1 MIVPCD
7 QNGISLAA
15 TTIKNGGLVVFPTD
29 TVYGLGCD
37 PRNVKAIEAIFR
49 IKKRNESKQL
59 PILVYSKDEVSKIAV
74 FDDIS
79 NKIADKFWPGQLTL
93 VLKLKDNEIKS
104 AMNMNDKVAVRVPNH
119 PCVLALLKECK
130 LIVGTSAN
138 FSGHPAFSDSKKV
151 QENFS
156 GYDIFLDGGTISNST
171 SSTIVEVKDGT
182 WKILRQGK
190 ITKEEIFNSL

>member
-1 MIVPCD
+1 MIVACD
-7 QNGISLAA
+7 QSGINLAA
-15 TTIKNGGLVVFPTD
+15 TTIKNGGVAVFPTD

-37 PRNVKAIEAIFR
+37 PRNAKAVEAIFR
-49 IKKRNESKQL
+49 MKKRRESKQL
-59 PILVYSKDEVSKIAV
+59 PVLGYSKEEVSKIAV

-79 NKIADKFWPGQLTL
+79 SKIADRFWPGQVTL
-93 VLKLKDNEIKS
+93 VLKLKDNEIKK
-104 AMNMNDKVAVRVPNH
+104 AMNLNDKIAVRVPSH

-156 GYDIFLDGGTISNST
+156 GYDVFLDGDTISNSV
-171 SSTIVEVKDGT
+171 SSTIVEVKDGILR
-182 WKILRQGK
+182 ILRQGK
-190 ITKEEIFNSL
+190 ITKEEIINSL